1 VGELKKSKV
10 NNNVRHFR
18 RLLNLTQEEFAEKIG
33 VHRQTVIA
41 IEKQKYEPSIGVVL
55 MISSVLKEPIEK
67 LFFFDDEVE

>member
-1 VGELKKSKV
+1 MGELKKSKV

-67 LFFFDDEVE
+67 LFFFDDKVE

>member
-1 VGELKKSKV
+1 MGELKKSKV